1 MQGLKLPHI
10 QLEQINHT
18 HANLLDVRLI
28 ISGKRM
34 SSMSHTF
41 KEIYGSSASKKQQTL
56 LLELAGDRLLD
67 SRRNLAHCARKL
79 GSAKD
84 EEE

>member
-34 SSMSHTF
+34 SSMVHTF
-41 KEIYGSSASKKQQTL
+41 REIYGSSASK
-56 LLELAGDRLLD
+56 
-67 SRRNLAHCARKL
+67 N
-79 GSAKD
+79 
-84 EEE
+84 